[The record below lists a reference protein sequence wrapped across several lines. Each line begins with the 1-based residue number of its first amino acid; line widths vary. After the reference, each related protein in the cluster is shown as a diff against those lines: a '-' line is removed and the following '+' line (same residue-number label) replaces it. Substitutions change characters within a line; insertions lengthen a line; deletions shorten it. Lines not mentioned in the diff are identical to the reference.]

1 MSAPNLILTN
11 SIYGNT
17 ALFTTGSLT
26 PQTVLTNASGSG
38 LACKLNTVMVANPN
52 AVNMPITVDISRG
65 GSGYYLAA
73 NVTVP
78 GNSSLVVQAKDTAIY
93 LIEGDVLRCNVGV
106 GGYANCHFTVSYE
119 LIG

>member
-17 ALFTTGSLT
+17 TFLSTSSLT
-26 PQTVLTNASGSG
+26 PQTVLSNAGGSG
-38 LACKLNTVMVANPN
+38 LAYKLNTVMVANPN
-52 AVNMPITVDISRG
+52 ALNIPITVDVSRG
-65 GSGYYLAA
+65 GTGYYLAA

-93 LIEGDVLRCNVGV
+93 LIEGDSLRCNVGS
-106 GGYANCHFTVSYE
+106 GYNCHFTISYE
-119 LIG
+119 VIG